1 MPSIKSKMTTMM
13 IYIIVIAMAISAFLS
28 VAALRSVGSR
38 DADQLLLLMCETG
51 QKNMDNYFKSVEQ
64 SVAMLSA
71 YVESDLDG
79 LDDEKLQAHLSRV
92 VPIFDKVISKTNGV
106 LTYYYR
112 IDPTISQTAK
122 GFWYVIYDEGIVSHD
137 VTDITRYDTKDT
149 TKLVWF
155 TLPKAEGKPVWTKPY
170 ITENLGARVIS
181 YNTPIFYNGK
191 FVGVIGIEI
200 DYSLMAKLVNN
211 MTVCENG
218 YAFLN
223 DSEGTIVYHPR
234 MDITAMT
241 EHPQVPSGLIS
252 NDKFIRYNFEGVEK
266 QAVWLPLDNGMR
278 LNLTVPVNEINAG
291 WYDWS
296 FKIILILVVL
306 SFGFIALAK
315 VMIERIMDS
324 K

>member
-13 IYIIVIAMAISAFLS
+13 IYVIVIAMAISAFLS

-112 IDPTISQTAK
+112 IDPSISQNAK

-155 TLPKAEGKPVWTKPY
+155 TLPKAAGKPVWTKPY

-181 YNTPIFYNGK
+181 YNTPIFHNGE
-191 FVGVIGIEI
+191 FVGVIGIEL

-223 DSEGTIVYHPR
+223 DSDGTIIYHPR

-252 NDKFIRYNFEGVEK
+252 NEKFIHYNFEGVEK

-296 FKIILILVVL
+296 FKIILIL
-306 SFGFIALAK
+306 IALSVGLIVLTK
-315 VMIERIMDS
+315 VLIGRITDS
-324 K
+324 